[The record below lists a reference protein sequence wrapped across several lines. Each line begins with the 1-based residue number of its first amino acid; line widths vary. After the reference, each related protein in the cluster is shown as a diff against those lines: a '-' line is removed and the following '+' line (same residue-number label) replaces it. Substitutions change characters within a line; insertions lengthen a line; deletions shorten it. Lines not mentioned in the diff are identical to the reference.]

1 MTYEK
6 AIAQLE
12 EIVTSIESGTL
23 NLDKLT
29 GQLQKAKELI
39 AFCRDALHTTGE
51 EVDKLLE
58 EEQ

>member
-39 AFCRDALHTTGE
+39 AFCRDTLHTTGE